1 MGRRAFLVVIVAHVV
16 AVLTH
21 LGSFSSINNK
31 FWTSLLG
38 FGLGKKI

>member
-16 AVLTH
+16 VLTH
-21 LGSFSSINNK
+21 LGSFSSINTK
-31 FWTSLLG
+31 FRTSLLG